1 MGRSPI
7 GHPWSVDAVTMAT
20 QLARMHFCFL
30 PLMLHCPESSAEDG
44 TTSEGPRP
52 LLGAWWPVTGLLPA
66 KLYPG
71 GKNQK
76 LNTYYPQLLQTDKGQ
91 QQSVKST
98 GEPQARETF
107 LKISCL

>member
-1 MGRSPI
+1 MGHSP
-7 GHPWSVDAVTMAT
+7 SVDAVTMAT

-30 PLMLHCPESSAEDG
+30 PLLLPCPESSAEDG
-44 TTSEGPRP
+44 TSSEGPRP

-76 LNTYYPQLLQTDKGQ
+76 LKTYYPQLLWTDKDQ
-91 QQSVKST
+91 QQRV
-98 GEPQARETF
+98 GNQQASLRPGKLF
-107 LKISCL
+107 